1 MPTPPL
7 LIPKRSCRLCPRLAE
22 YRRSNQKEHPD
33 WHNAPVPSLGSL
45 RAEFLVVGLAPGVGG
60 ANRTGRPF
68 TGDGAGD
75 LLYPSLIRF
84 DFASGHFDRRPDDS
98 LKLRNCR
105 ITNAVRCVP
114 PANRPVAAEI
124 RTCLK
129 FLESEME
136 AMPRLRVVLALG
148 RVAHDCV
155 LRVQK
160 SKPSQYPFIHGGRHQ
175 LDDLVLHSSYHCSRY
190 NTNTGRLTTEGFE
203 RVIRAIRREIG
214 PLTTSGER

>member
-1 MPTPPL
+1 MSGALPVEPS
-7 LIPKRSCRLCPRLAE
+7 RNCRLCPRLAA
-22 YRRSNQKEHPD
+22 YRRDNRAAHAD

-45 RAEFLVVGLAPGVGG
+45 KAELLVVGLAPGVGG

-84 DFASGHFDRRPDDS
+84 GLATGKFDRRPDDS
-98 LKLRNCR
+98 LRLRNCR
-105 ITNAVRCVP
+105 VTNAVRCVP

-124 RTCLK
+124 RACLR
-129 FLESEME
+129 FLESEIA
-136 AMPRLRVVLALG
+136 AMPRLRVALALG

-155 LRVQK
+155 LRALGE
-160 SKPSQYPFIHGGRHQ
+160 KPSQYKFGHGSSHQ
-175 LDDLVLHSSYHCSRY
+175 LDGLSLYASYHCSRY

-203 RVIRAIRREIG
+203 RVIAAICHELDS
-214 PLTTSGER
+214 PPAAVP